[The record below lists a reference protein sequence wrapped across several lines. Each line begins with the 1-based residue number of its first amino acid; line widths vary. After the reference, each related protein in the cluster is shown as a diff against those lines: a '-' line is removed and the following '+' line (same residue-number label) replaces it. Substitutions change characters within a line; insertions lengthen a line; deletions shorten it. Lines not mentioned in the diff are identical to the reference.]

1 MLVTT
6 QPNSFYDPL
15 TSSKAKFNKHCTQSH
30 GQGAIPRYTFFGW
43 EILPSHEEVKS
54 LMSNCPLSGGFE
66 FSERLLLRSH
76 RGHNERGNSSPHLC
90 PQGRSGSAPCWVL
103 HTVALQGCALS
114 TPPPPPSRDAG
125 QTPEYL
131 GVQPPALS
139 SGKPRLLSNQGSFS
153 LANCHFPST
162 QTMAATVT
170 IGNSPNPAYGLA
182 HSVGPDPNASN
193 VCGGV
198 GVGECVL

>member
-1 MLVTT
+1 MLATT

-15 TSSKAKFNKHCTQSH
+15 TSSKAKFNKHCTQNH
-30 GQGAIPRYTFFGW
+30 GQGAIPRCTFFGW

-66 FSERLLLRSH
+66 FSVRLLLRSH
-76 RGHNERGNSSPHLC
+76 RSHNESGNSSPHLC
-90 PQGRSGSAPCWVL
+90 PQGRSGSAPCWLL
-103 HTVALQGCALS
+103 HMVALQGCALP
-114 TPPPPPSRDAG
+114 TPPGRGAG
-125 QTPEYL
+125 QTQYL

-162 QTMAATVT
+162 QTMAAAVPN
-170 IGNSPNPAYGLA
+170 GNSPNPAYGLA
-182 HSVGPDPNASN
+182 HSTGPDPNASN
-193 VCGGV
+193 VWEV